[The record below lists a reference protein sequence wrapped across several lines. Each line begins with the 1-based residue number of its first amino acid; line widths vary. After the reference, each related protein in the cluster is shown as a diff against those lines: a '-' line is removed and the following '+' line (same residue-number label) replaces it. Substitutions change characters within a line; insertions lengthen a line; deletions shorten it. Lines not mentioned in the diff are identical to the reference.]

1 MFTSEVYGILF
12 LILSYFSSY
21 FRNIQISVR
30 VKEELLKPIHDHMT
44 ICDKTKKKH
53 VSKNTKKS
61 KKCEPTINTHI
72 M

>member
-30 VKEELLKPIHDHMT
+30 VKEELLKPIHIT

-61 KKCEPTINTHI
+61 KKCEPTINIHI